1 MENQN
6 KNQTLLY
13 FLFITVLII
22 SNIITYFFI
31 KKDLEIKLKESYKI
45 SEILPFCKKEIINN
59 FQDEDYINYIILYNQ
74 VTSKNIKNILPSITV
89 KSYLD
94 VFNQELVRL
103 DKEVKDMKIL
113 YNYIYKKDHIDI
125 TEKDVKMLT
134 DDPFIISLDFKIND
148 INDQNIAVGLF
159 RGSLELISKNYYI
172 FALNSKNPDIS
183 KNAQDFFNYKEIVI
197 KNITKA
203 NLSARNN

>member
-1 MENQN
+1 M
-6 KNQTLLY
+6 
-13 FLFITVLII
+13 
-22 SNIITYFFI
+22 
-31 KKDLEIKLKESYKI
+31 
-45 SEILPFCKKEIINN
+45 
-59 FQDEDYINYIILYNQ
+59 
-74 VTSKNIKNILPSITV
+74 PSITV

-134 DDPFIISLDFKIND
+134 DDPLIISLDFKIND
-148 INDQNIAVGLF
+148 INDQNIAVSLF
-159 RGSLELISKNYYI
+159 RGSLELISKNYYL
-172 FALNSKNPDIS
+172 FALNSKNSNIS
-183 KNAQDFFNYKEIVI
+183 KNAQNFFDYKEIVI
-197 KNITKA
+197 KNITEA